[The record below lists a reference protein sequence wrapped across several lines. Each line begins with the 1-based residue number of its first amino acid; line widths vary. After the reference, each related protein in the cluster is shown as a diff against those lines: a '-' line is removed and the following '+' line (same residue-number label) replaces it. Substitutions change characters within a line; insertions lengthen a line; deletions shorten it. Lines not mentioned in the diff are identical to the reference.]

1 MYQAYGYLSTEASVS
16 CGALWHSAIL
26 RHLYIRRLPF
36 LVVEYDG
43 CSAICI
49 LLDIC
54 YINISVI
61 LNAEIHHLLYHYLC
75 LAEDIST
82 LLESAIYRIT
92 RYHIKDAVEL
102 SCYSVYIDGSRD
114 ITLYSHLVIG
124 KRANN

>member
-1 MYQAYGYLSTEASVS
+1 M
-16 CGALWHSAIL
+16 
-26 RHLYIRRLPF
+26 
-36 LVVEYDG
+36 VVYDG

-61 LNAEIHHLLYHYLC
+61 FNAEIHLLLYHYLC
-75 LAEDIST
+75 LAEDISS
-82 LLESAIYRIT
+82 LLESAIYSIT
-92 RYHIKDAVEL
+92 RYHIEDAVEL